1 MISKKEIQDL
11 IQHKSKY
18 CLIDVRSR
26 TEHKISS
33 IETSKLIPLQEFSDA
48 FGLEEDD
55 FEDSYGFK
63 KPKKEELVIVY
74 CRSGIRS
81 AVAAQIA
88 EEFGYNK

>member
-1 MISKKEIQDL
+1 MITKKEIQYL
-11 IQHKSKY
+11 IKNQLKY
-18 CLIDVRSR
+18 ILIDVRSR

-48 FGLEEDD
+48 FGLEEED

-63 KPKKEELVIVY
+63 KPKKEELLIVY